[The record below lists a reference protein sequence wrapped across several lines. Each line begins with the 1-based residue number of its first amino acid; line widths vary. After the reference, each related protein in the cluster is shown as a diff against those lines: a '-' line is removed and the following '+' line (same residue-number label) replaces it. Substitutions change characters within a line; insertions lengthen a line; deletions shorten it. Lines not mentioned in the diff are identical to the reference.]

1 MKKTLVFAL
10 VLAMTITSAYAQ
22 EASKAQKAINKAV
35 AATQDPKKAAKP
47 ATWISLAEEYLKA
60 YEQPTENLA
69 NGLTQVQIKAVIGDQ
84 KVLNTREQKCTEGV
98 YTVDS
103 YADKDLFYNANGA
116 LDFWIV
122 TKPAAEG
129 DLLGN
134 AKKALDEAVKIDAKG
149 SKKDK
154 VAELLNTLHDRYNF
168 EAFAYYQMGDLNRA
182 SLLFDR
188 CAETFDNSVINK
200 VDTLSIYYSA
210 YMSMISK
217 NYDVAVK
224 NFRRCIDLGYYQEG
238 NVFSNLADIYRQK
251 QDTTSWKATLEE
263 GFKAYPS
270 SQGVLIGLI
279 NLYRETKESPD
290 KIFEFIH
297 AAQSNEP
304 NNASLF
310 YVEGDVHKQLGNVE
324 KAVEFFNKS
333 YEVDSKYIYGIL
345 GVGILFYEKA
355 IEIQEKA
362 AQEFDDAKY
371 TELNNQMEATLAKAI
386 EPFNKAFGETEDNDI
401 KAAVAEY
408 LKNIYFRLRDKDAS
422 YQGLYEKFNNF
433 LKGE

>member
-224 NFRRCIDLGYYQEG
+224 NFRHCIDLRYYQEG
-238 NVFSNLADIYRQK
+238 NTYANLAEVYHQK
-251 QDTTSWKATLEE
+251 QDTTLWKSTLEE
-263 GFKAYPS
+263 GFNAYPS
-270 SQGVLIGLI
+270 NQIILINLI
-279 NLYRETKESPD
+279 NLYNQINEDSN
-290 KIFEFIH
+290 KIFSFIH
-297 AAQSNEP
+297 TAQNNEP

-310 YVEGDVHKQLGNVE
+310 GVEGDINKKLGNFE
-324 KAVEFFNKS
+324 EAVNNYNHAYEIDPNYS
-333 YEVDSKYIYGIL
+333 YAMYALGIL
-345 GVGILFYEKA
+345 YVEESDKIYTKSTEEVNDAEYAILVNQ
-355 IEIQEKA
+355 I
-362 AQEFDDAKY
+362 D
-371 TELNNQMEATLAKAI
+371 ELR
-386 EPFNKAFGETEDNDI
+386 I
-401 KAAVAEY
+401 KALTPFTKVFEETNNKELKDSAADY
-408 LKNIYFRLRDKDAS
+408 LKRLYFALRDKDAS

-433 LKGE
+433 LKGK

>member
-1 MKKTLVFAL
+1 MKKTLVFAIA
-10 VLAMTITSAYAQ
+10 LAMTVTMAYAQ
-22 EASKAQKAINKAV
+22 EMTKAQKAINKAV
-35 AATQDPKKAAKP
+35 TATQDAKKAAKP

-60 YEQPTENLA
+60 YDQPTENLF
-69 NGLTQVQIKAVIGDQ
+69 NGSTQAQVKTLMGDQ
-84 KVLNTREQKCTEGV
+84 KVLGSREQKCTEGV

-103 YADKDLFYNANGA
+103 YADKDLFYNANGV

-122 TKPAAEG
+122 KKHAAEG

-134 AKKALDEAVKIDAKG
+134 AKKALDEATKVDPKG

-154 VAELLNTLHDRYNF
+154 IAELYQSLHDRYNT
-168 EAFAYYQMGDLNRA
+168 EALAFYQLGDLNRA
-182 SLLFDR
+182 SALFDL
-188 CAETFDNSVINK
+188 CAATFENPTVNK
-200 VDTLSIYYSA
+200 IDTLSIYYSA
-210 YMSMISK
+210 YMSMITK
-217 NYDVAVK
+217 NYDSAVK
-224 NFRRCIDLGYYQEG
+224 NFGRCVELGYLQEG

-251 QDTTSWKATLEE
+251 QDTASWKKTLEE

-270 SQGVLIGLI
+270 NQGVLIGLI

-297 AAQSNEP
+297 AAQANEP

-310 YVEGDVHKQLGNVE
+310 YVEGDVHKQLGNTE

-333 YEVDSKYIYGIL
+333 YEIDPKYIYGIFGI
-345 GVGILFYEKA
+345 GVLFYDQA
-355 IEIQEKA
+355 VDIQEKA
-362 AQEFDDAKY
+362 SQELDDKKY
-371 TELNNQMEATLAKAI
+371 NELNNQMEETLAKAI
-386 EPFNKAFGETEDNDI
+386 EPFNKTFNNTEDAEV

-422 YQGLYEKFNNF
+422 YEGLYKKFNDF